1 MPEYRPSSRLA
12 KRPRL
17 DVLTDSSNPSVP
29 NPPPSVPM
37 GHLGFQPSSK
47 LTSRPKL
54 NNATVASTSTLP
66 ETLASTLA
74 IPVPRPLRVQ
84 PRFPEGSVEAVPPSK
99 FYGMPALASPFGGY
113 DQEADDRHVRFKNP
127 LVEGTPLHIRQ
138 MAENDNRMEG
148 VEHGNVES
156 HSPPSAPL
164 PPPIPFKSRPRLLP
178 LPPTLPIVTIP
189 PTPLSPASPPINFP
203 STPDHDIRGPSPSE
217 ERPSPKWPPSAP
229 LASPTTED
237 TQSTEPDTEEDEQ
250 RDQLGVCDDDDEV
263 EIVEG
268 QHLQEEAVKIVE
280 AGNVVRAAGKVV
292 KGKEKAVEDGGEA
305 RIEESA
311 ASFRSFLLRPSIEE
325 LIRDLNLES
334 GSGEAIRGVEVRTT
348 AKEKKADLL
357 SRLLEAELYLAA
369 GIEQLHDCLK
379 TFVASGSKIPL

>member
-1 MPEYRPSSRLA
+1 
-12 KRPRL
+12 
-17 DVLTDSSNPSVP
+17 
-29 NPPPSVPM
+29 
-37 GHLGFQPSSK
+37 
-47 LTSRPKL
+47 
-54 NNATVASTSTLP
+54 
-66 ETLASTLA
+66 
-74 IPVPRPLRVQ
+74 
-84 PRFPEGSVEAVPPSK
+84 VEAVPPSK

-268 QHLQEEAVKIVE
+268 RHLQEEAVKIVE